1 MHWTS
6 QGSDPPHELRSHSS
20 SSKLTTIRR
29 TRSATWR
36 IRWSTRMSSICQT
49 KIGPLNKVSD
59 ALSKL
64 KFYEE
69 CPWLALIFV
78 YSHVALRLSRE
89 AFLII
94 ILFPLFKEKRDDRRK
109 RINRPKRSVCF
120 ALENNKTQE
129 FKKMDIVQRDDR
141 VIKSKE
147 RNVPKTPGRLVKL
160 N

>member
-1 MHWTS
+1 
-6 QGSDPPHELRSHSS
+6 
-20 SSKLTTIRR
+20 
-29 TRSATWR
+29 
-36 IRWSTRMSSICQT
+36 MSSICQT

-59 ALSKL
+59 ALSM
-64 KFYEE
+64 
-69 CPWLALIFV
+69 I
-78 YSHVALRLSRE
+78 SINIRLQPRGTSIVPRS
-89 AFLII
+89 FSDNNFISNI
-94 ILFPLFKEKRDDRRK
+94 KEKRDDRRK